1 MIEETRS
8 IGFVCLANY
17 CRSPVAKM
25 ILKNKFKNSL
35 EVDSAGIKPMISAG
49 MDFRS
54 VDYLK
59 ENNIAYEVHNPKK
72 IDKNFLNSSH
82 IVFAMDAMVLMHLN
96 KTYKNFRHKFK
107 LFTHQQRNL
116 RIKDPYRLPEEEYKN
131 VMNQI
136 KFVVDSFQLEEL
148 C

>member
-8 IGFVCLANY
+8 IGFVCMANY

-25 ILKNKFKNSL
+25 LAKNKFKHSL
-35 EVDSAGIKPMISAG
+35 KVDSAGINPMVSAG
-49 MDFRS
+49 MDSRS

-59 ENNIAYEVHNPKK
+59 ENNIVFEMPNPKK
-72 IDKNFLNSSH
+72 IDKNFLNSFDV
-82 IVFAMDAMVLMHLN
+82 IFAMDVMVLMHLN

-107 LFTHQQRNL
+107 LFTHQQGNL
-116 RIKDPYRLPEEEYKN
+116 QIKDPYRLSEEEYKN
-131 VMNQI
+131 VMDKI

-148 C
+148 

>member
-1 MIEETRS
+1 MIEEIRS

-35 EVDSAGIKPMISAG
+35 KVDSAGINPMVSAG
-49 MDFRS
+49 MDSRS
-54 VDYLK
+54 IDYLK
-59 ENNIAYEVHNPKK
+59 EKNLELEIHNPKK
-72 IDKNFLNSSH
+72 IDKDFLNSSDV
-82 IVFAMDAMVLMHLN
+82 VFAMDAMVLMHLN

-107 LFTHQQRNL
+107 LFTYKQRNL
-116 RIKDPYRLPEEEYKN
+116 QIKDPYRLSEEEYKN
-131 VMNQI
+131 VMDKI
-136 KFVVDSFQLEEL
+136 KLVADSFQLEEL